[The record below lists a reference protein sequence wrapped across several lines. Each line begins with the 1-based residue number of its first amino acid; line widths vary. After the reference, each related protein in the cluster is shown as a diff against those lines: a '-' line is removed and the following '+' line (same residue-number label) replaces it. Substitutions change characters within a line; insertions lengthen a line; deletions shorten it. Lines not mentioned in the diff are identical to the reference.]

1 MKVLGIVVEYNPF
14 HNGHIYHLEQSKA
27 VTGCDAVVCVMS
39 GNFIQR
45 GEPAIINKFARA
57 QAALHSGADLVI
69 ELPHPFAMASA
80 EYFAYGAV
88 KILDSIGIV
97 DSICFGSE
105 HGEIDGLKL
114 ISDILSREPE
124 TYKTELKKQLSIGLS
139 FPVARQNAINIYL
152 QARLAENA
160 NTAPDDNILSAS
172 LPQLLETS
180 NNILGI
186 EYLKALNKLGSL
198 IKPMTIKRISNSYN
212 NTELTGHISSAT
224 AIRTSILKGVKFG
237 SNLTEETFISLPP
250 ASSSII
256 EREFLDGR
264 GPVSIKQYEGI
275 IFALL
280 RKMTANA
287 IRELPD
293 VSEGLEYRIKNACEV
308 SGTIEELI
316 ENISTKRYARTR
328 IQRILLSALTGITK
342 TDMELFMKYGG
353 PQYARILGFNQTGR
367 WLLSKMKKTSIIPA
381 IMKTAD
387 FKTSCNSLLTRMLE
401 VEAVS
406 TDLYVLGYKN
416 PVYRKAGQ
424 EYTQNISIIK

>member
-27 VTGCDAVVCVMS
+27 ASGCDAVVCVMS

-45 GEPAIINKFARA
+45 GEPAFINKFARA
-57 QAALHSGADLVI
+57 QAALYNGADLVI
-69 ELPHPFAMASA
+69 ELPHPFAMSSA

-97 DSICFGSE
+97 DCICFGSE
-105 HGEIDGLKL
+105 HGKIDELKL
-114 ISDILSREPE
+114 ISDILSFEPE
-124 TYKTELKKQLSIGLS
+124 SYKTELKKQLSLGLS
-139 FPVARQNAINIYL
+139 FPVARQNAIKLYL
-152 QARLAENA
+152 QKELPERSK
-160 NTAPDDNILSAS
+160 TATEDGSLSAI

-186 EYLKALNKLGSL
+186 EYLKALNKLGSP

-212 NTELTGHISSAT
+212 NTELTGSISSAT
-224 AIRTSILKGVKFG
+224 AIRTSILKGEGSG
-237 SNLTEETFISLPP
+237 SNLTEESFISLPP

-256 EREFLDGR
+256 EREFTEGR
-264 GPVSIKQYEGI
+264 GPIGIKQYEGMVL
-275 IFALL
+275 ALL
-280 RKMTANA
+280 RKMTISD

-293 VSEGLEYRIKNACEV
+293 VSEGLEYRIKNACES

-316 ENISTKRYARTR
+316 ENIATKRYARTR
-328 IQRILLSALTGITK
+328 IQRILFSALTGVTK
-342 TDMELFMKYGG
+342 NDSQLFMRYGG

-367 WLLSKMKKTSIIPA
+367 VLLSRMKKTSIIPV
-381 IMKTAD
+381 IMKASD
-387 FKTSCNSLLTRMLE
+387 YKTSCNSLLTRMLDI
-401 VEAVS
+401 EASS

-416 PVYRKAGQ
+416 PAFRKAGQ
-424 EYTQNISIIK
+424 EFTQNITIIK